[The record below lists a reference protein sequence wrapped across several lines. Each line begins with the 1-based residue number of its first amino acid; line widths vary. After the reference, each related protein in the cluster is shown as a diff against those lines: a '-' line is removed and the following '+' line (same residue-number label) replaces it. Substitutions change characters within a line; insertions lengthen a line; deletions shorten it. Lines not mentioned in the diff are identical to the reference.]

1 MIEGMAATLLATML
15 IMALRVDWRT
25 GQRGA
30 GFLVKLAIAIAAVN
44 MYLPR
49 RGLSSEFLFA
59 VAVALLAIGGGWL
72 VLRLRRFEHDLARKR
87 EHRIQRLEWETQE
100 RAFRASERAYRENLP
115 RPRRLN
121 KRDRKRR
128 KRRTT

>member
-1 MIEGMAATLLATML
+1 MIEGIGATLLATML
-15 IMALRVDWRT
+15 IIALRVDWRT

-44 MYLPR
+44 MYVPR
-49 RGLSSEFLFA
+49 RGPSSEFLFG
-59 VAVALLAIGGGWL
+59 VGVALLAIGGGWL
-72 VLRLRRFEHDLARKR
+72 ALRLRRFEHDLAHER
-87 EHRIQRLEWETQE
+87 ERRIQRQEWEEQE
-100 RAFRASERAYRENLP
+100 RAFRASERAYREHLP